1 MKKILANDGIAA
13 NGKKLLEDANFEV
26 VTVNV
31 AANQLAAYINRESIT
46 VLLVRSATRVN
57 KELLDSCPGLEL
69 IGRIGSGLD
78 NVDVNH
84 AKKLGISVL
93 NTPGSGAQSVA
104 ELVFAHLLGGA
115 RNLHESNRN
124 MPLEGDLNFKA
135 LKKTYANGTEVAGKT
150 LGIIGMGNIGKAV
163 ARIGAGLGM
172 DICYHDP
179 NIPNVS
185 IPFSLLNGKF
195 STDLIFSSI
204 ALETVLNQSDFVSL
218 NLPYQENAMIGK
230 RELGLMKPGSAL
242 INAARGGLV
251 DEVALLEALVTGH
264 LKFAALDV
272 FESEPNPEIQLL
284 MRSELSLSP
293 HIGGSTQ
300 EAQERASTEIAQRII
315 SFYSNSF

>member
-31 AANQLAAYINRESIT
+31 AANQLAAYINRESIS

-78 NVDVNH
+78 NIEVNH
-84 AKKLGISVL
+84 AKKLGIAVL

-179 NIPNVS
+179 NINTVS

-195 STDLIFSSI
+195 STDLIFSSTS
-204 ALETVLNQSDFVSL
+204 LETVLNQSDFVSL
-218 NLPYQENAMIGK
+218 NLPYQEKTLIGK
-230 RELGLMKPGSAL
+230 REFGLMKPGSAL
-242 INAARGGLV
+242 INTARGGLV
-251 DEVALLEALVTGH
+251 DEVALLEALDTGH
-264 LKFAALDV
+264 IKFAALDV

-284 MRSELSLSP
+284 MRPELSLSP
-293 HIGGSTQ
+293 HIGGSTP